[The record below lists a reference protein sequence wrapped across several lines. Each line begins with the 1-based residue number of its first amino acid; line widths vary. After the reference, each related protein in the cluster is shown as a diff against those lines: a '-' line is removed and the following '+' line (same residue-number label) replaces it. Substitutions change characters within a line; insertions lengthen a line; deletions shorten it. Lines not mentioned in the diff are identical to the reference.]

1 MIQNKI
7 EFSPVALFVFNRPE
21 HTKRTLDSLS
31 KNPEFD
37 RSPLYV
43 YCDGARNDSEL
54 IEVKETRDLIQEWD
68 HPEKII
74 VERDKNMGLANSI
87 ISGVTYLC
95 EKYGKVIV
103 LEDDLVTSP
112 FFLDYMNSALIK
124 YQDEN
129 RVISIHGYS
138 YPINNLPET
147 FFIMGASCWG
157 WATWARG
164 WNLFDKNGKKLFKQ
178 LSEKKMMKRFDV
190 NGAYPYRRMLLDQ
203 IHGNNDSWAI
213 RWYASA
219 LINQKLTLHPGRSL
233 VFNIGLDGTGSHCD
247 PYNGFD
253 TSLSTT
259 SVELNELVISENA
272 EVLSMWAKFLRS
284 TRREKILK
292 NIFSFRKLFDYFSR
306 RLRY

>member
-1 MIQNKI
+1 VIQNKI